1 MGELTG
7 TKRRPHSGVPVPE
20 VSRPS
25 RPPPPRSGLLL
36 IPVGF
41 DTFQLLLGDG
51 LGGKRSPLGT
61 RRVMATPGF
70 TGEGTGRARVG
81 GVARRGPWSSEAVGP
96 VVSTLSLGVSRPR
109 PRSPTRPLGG
119 LGRSLLLCEPPSE
132 TKARAVLQ
140 PAGLWGRSE
149 VACGDWRVCCP
160 PTGELSLPH
169 VHAQGPQEAPH
180 RGTRPWGTTS
190 GWIQHHWHPKPRP
203 FQAPGRGAPGFVL
216 DARGSS

>member
-1 MGELTG
+1 MSSYPRSHCHLG
-7 TKRRPHSGVPVPE
+7 
-20 VSRPS
+20 
-25 RPPPPRSGLLL
+25 PPPP
-36 IPVGF
+36 
-41 DTFQLLLGDG
+41 
-51 LGGKRSPLGT
+51 LGT
-61 RRVMATPGF
+61 PAHSRGFRHFPTAPWRWVGGQKVTSGHTQSYGHAGLHGRRDWPG
-70 TGEGTGRARVG
+70 ARGG
-81 GVARRGPWSSEAVGP
+81 GVARRGPWSSEKVGP

-140 PAGLWGRSE
+140 PAGLWGRSA

-190 GWIQHHWHPKPRP
+190 GWIQYHWRPKPRP
-203 FQAPGRGAPGFVL
+203 FQALGRGAPGFVL

>member
-1 MGELTG
+1 MSSYPRSHCHLG
-7 TKRRPHSGVPVPE
+7 P
-20 VSRPS
+20 
-25 RPPPPRSGLLL
+25 RPPARDSCSFPWVSTLSNCFLAMGWGAKGHLWAHAELWPRRASREKGLA
-36 IPVGF
+36 
-41 DTFQLLLGDG
+41 
-51 LGGKRSPLGT
+51 
-61 RRVMATPGF
+61 RRAWRGM
-70 TGEGTGRARVG
+70 
-81 GVARRGPWSSEAVGP
+81 ARRGPWSSEAVGP

-140 PAGLWGRSE
+140 PAGLWGRSA

-169 VHAQGPQEAPH
+169 VHVQGPQEAPH

-190 GWIQHHWHPKPRP
+190 GWIQHHWRPKPRP
-203 FQAPGRGAPGFVL
+203 FQALGRGAPGFVL